1 MNKNQK
7 YALITGVILITVAI
21 IYWFT
26 QGVEV
31 FTKTKVLVDK
41 TTELNRMLGIENKQ
55 YVDKFIFGL
64 FPSGT
69 SAVAELLSLATI
81 SGLVVALFGILI
93 YILRN
98 KEKESK

>member
-7 YALITGVILITVAI
+7 YILISGIVLIIAVI
-21 IYWFT
+21 IYWYT
-26 QGVEV
+26 QGAEV

-41 TTELNRMLGIENKQ
+41 TTELDRMLGIENKK

-69 SAVAELLSLATI
+69 SAIVELLSVATM
-81 SGLVVALFGILI
+81 LGIVIVLSIVII
-93 YILRN
+93 YLYRN
-98 KEKESK
+98 KQKEML

>member
-21 IYWFT
+21 IYWFI
-26 QGVEV
+26 QGGEV
-31 FTKTKVLVDK
+31 FTKTKILVDK

-55 YVDKFIFGL
+55 YIDKFIFGL

-69 SAVAELLSLATI
+69 SSVAELLSFATI
-81 SGLVVALFGILI
+81 SGLVVALFGIFI
-93 YILRN
+93 YVLRT
-98 KEKESK
+98 KKKESK